1 TPTKSFTLSLHDAL
15 PIYWFGFRGKVSI
28 FGLQVTNKRFR
39 MQSTLDVFFEQHRE
53 LAAVANR
60 TCFLRQILQDDTR
73 VIRATEKGAIDARC
87 SSLNQWRGNP
97 HQSDPKYKA

>member
-1 TPTKSFTLSLHDAL
+1 
-15 PIYWFGFRGKVSI
+15 
-28 FGLQVTNKRFR
+28 

-97 HQSDPKYKA
+97 HQSDPKYKAEAKHRIRECPYQARNSVSRSEERRVGKECRSRGSEYH

>member
-1 TPTKSFTLSLHDAL
+1 
-15 PIYWFGFRGKVSI
+15 
-28 FGLQVTNKRFR
+28 

-97 HQSDPKYKA
+97 HQSDPKYKAEAKHRIRECPYQARNSVSEESNRDRKSTRLNSSH